1 MYRKLFAV
9 LFIFGL
15 LCPTAFALTE
25 KEMNQKFSA
34 AAEKAA
40 ASAAASS
47 KDSMKDNM
55 LLTMSFSERGVRE
68 AEKEVYETHVKL
80 HGPDWTV
87 PEMIDGYAYNR
98 FFVYKALPSEIKD
111 GSAQEEDGSYLLYSE
126 KLLPNRKLIRAFA
139 VYTGVKKTPR
149 YEGRI
154 GCKAYALGPQWV
166 ITSGTCPIKKYDESP
181 IIVYDETYNERTDRE
196 IENFSIDGTKIKNP
210 EYFSNGNVW
219 LIYIPKEG
227 NQNLINALSNKRPLK
242 ILGFSKPEHIFT
254 LAANGQ
260 FYVHTSRYGALVSD
274 KTKAKLRENS
284 LEGTLF
290 KASSSFNGTA
300 TDPFFYVKNGEE
312 YLTAY
317 NAAPERY
324 HLNVSKDELF
334 QSSWSG
340 KSSNK
345 YTILTL
351 DDLQFIK
358 NTIQKYNPAS
368 WTQLK
373 SRMFIDNPRQLFK

>member
-25 KEMNQKFSA
+25 REMNEKFSA
-34 AAEKAA
+34 AADKAA
-40 ASAAASS
+40 ASAAVSS
-47 KDSMKDNM
+47 KDSMDDNL
-55 LLTMSFSERGVRE
+55 LLTMSFSERGLRE
-68 AEKEVYETHVKL
+68 AENEVYKTHVTL
-80 HGPDWTV
+80 HEPDWTI
-87 PEMIDGYAYNR
+87 PEMIEGYVYNR

-111 GSAQEEDGSYLLYSE
+111 GSAQEEDGDYLLYSD
-126 KLLPNRKLIRAFA
+126 KLLPNRKLLRAFA
-139 VYTGVKKTPR
+139 VYMGAQKTPR

-181 IIVYDETYNERTDRE
+181 LVVYEETYNERTDRE

-210 EYFSNGNVW
+210 KYFTNGNVW
-219 LIYIPKEG
+219 LVYIPAEG
-227 NQNLINALSNKRPLK
+227 NQSLINTLRTKRPLK
-242 ILGFSKPEHIFT
+242 VLGFSQPKNIFT

-260 FYVHTSRYGALVSD
+260 FYVHTSRYGALISD
-274 KTKAKLRENS
+274 KTKAKLKDDS
-284 LEGTLF
+284 LEGNLF

-300 TDPFFYVKNGEE
+300 TDPFFYVQNEEE

-324 HLNVSKDELF
+324 HLNISKDELF
-334 QSSWSG
+334 QSSWTG
-340 KSSNK
+340 KASNK
-345 YTILTL
+345 YTVLSYS
-351 DDLQFIK
+351 DLKFIK
-358 NTIQKYNPAS
+358 DTMQKQDGAS
-368 WTQLK
+368 WNQVK
-373 SRMFIDNPRQLFK
+373 SRVFIDHPGQLFR